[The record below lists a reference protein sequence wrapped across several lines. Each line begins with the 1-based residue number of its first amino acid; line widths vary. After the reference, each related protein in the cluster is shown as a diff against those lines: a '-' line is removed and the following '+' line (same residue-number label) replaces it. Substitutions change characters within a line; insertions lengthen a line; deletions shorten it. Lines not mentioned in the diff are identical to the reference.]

1 MPNKEC
7 ALVSVLYRV
16 CFLTS
21 PNMRDLLMKDPEVE
35 VSVLGIGSNE
45 HLGEIMRLDILF
57 HIC

>member
-1 MPNKEC
+1 
-7 ALVSVLYRV
+7 
-16 CFLTS
+16 
-21 PNMRDLLMKDPEVE
+21 MKDPEVE